1 MKNLSVMKN
10 IEDIIRSNKD
20 FFEEAEPSEGHF
32 ERFNRKLEKR
42 FQVSFT
48 VKRSIVPYLL
58 KAAVVT
64 LLITLSSLWT
74 WDHFIRQDSKRM
86 TLGQVSPQYKEVEN
100 YYVHQVNMME
110 GEILNVD
117 MKNNPEQKTILLKE
131 MKSMDS
137 TYVSLQKEL
146 KDNPNDERIINA
158 MIEHYQTKLEVMTYI
173 VNQLKTIRND
183 NQNKKQNGKVN
194 L

>member
-10 IEDIIRSNKD
+10 IDEIIRNNRDLFESND
-20 FFEEAEPSEGHF
+20 PMEGHLD
-32 ERFNRKLEKR
+32 RFSWKLEKR
-42 FQVSFT
+42 LHSQAT
-48 VKRSIVPYLL
+48 KRSIVPYLL

-64 LLITLSSLWT
+64 ILVTLSSLWT
-74 WDHFIRQDSKRM
+74 WDHFIRSDRGRM

-100 YYVHQVNMME
+100 YYVHQVNLME
-110 GEILNVD
+110 SELINVD
-117 MKNNPEQKTILLKE
+117 LKDNPEQKQVLVSE

-137 TYVSLQKEL
+137 VYVQLQKEL
-146 KDNPNDERIINA
+146 KTNPTDERIINA

-173 VNQLKTIRND
+173 VNQLKAIRNG
-183 NQNKKQNGKVN
+183 NQNKPKDEKVS

>member
-1 MKNLSVMKN
+1 MKNSTYMKSL
-10 IEDIIRSNKD
+10 EDIIRNNKD
-20 FFEEAEPSEGHF
+20 FFDDAEPSTGHL

-42 FQVSFT
+42 FQVNAI
-48 VKRSIVPYLL
+48 KRSIVPYLL

-74 WDHFIRQDSKRM
+74 WDHFIRTGSSRM

-100 YYVHQVNMME
+100 YYVHQVNLME
-110 GEILNVD
+110 GEIVNVD
-117 MKNNPEQKTILLKE
+117 LKNNPAQKTMLMKE

-146 KDNPNDERIINA
+146 KANPTDERIINA

-183 NQNKKQNGKVN
+183 NHNKKENEKVR